1 MERDAK
7 GGPPPLRRVESGVP
21 GLDELCGGGL
31 PGGKIHLLTGSPG
44 AGKTTL
50 ALQFLVHG
58 AARAGEPGVYITTD
72 QLPSEIRATA
82 GLFGWDLP
90 SLERRGALV
99 ILDALSVRLGSPHT
113 ERWSLQSRDLSGLLT
128 LLSAVLEFSG
138 ARRVVVDSLTSLLAL
153 NPDYTASQVEAG
165 ETRGEVLRFA
175 HALKGMGTTALLI
188 AERRTG
194 QDSLVENFVADGV
207 IHIHTR
213 RVLDS
218 RFNSVEVLKLR
229 GSAHSRKIHPFSI
242 GPDGVTVNPKEAVF
256 GEF

>member
-1 MERDAK
+1 MGQD
-7 GGPPPLRRVESGVP
+7 PPATPLRRIQSGVP

-31 PGGKIHLLTGSPG
+31 PQGKIHLLTGSPG

-58 AARAGEPGVYITTD
+58 ATKAGEPGIYVTTD
-72 QLPSEIRATA
+72 QLPSEVRATA
-82 GLFGWDLP
+82 GLLGWDLP
-90 SLERRGALV
+90 ALEREGALV
-99 ILDALSVRLGSPHT
+99 ILDALSIRLGSPHT
-113 ERWSLQSRDLSGLLT
+113 ERWSLQSRELSALLT

-138 ARRVVVDSLTSLLAL
+138 ARRIVVDSLTSLLAL
-153 NPDYTASQVEAG
+153 NPDYSVSQIEAG

-175 HALKGMGTTALLI
+175 HALKRMGTTALLI

-207 IHIHTR
+207 IHIYTR
-213 RVLDS
+213 RILDS
-218 RFNSVEVLKLR
+218 RFNSIEVLKLR
-229 GSAHSRKIHPFSI
+229 NSEHSRKIHPLAI
-242 GPDGVTVNPKEAVF
+242 GPGGVVVNPKEAVF